1 MATID
6 VDPKSKNM
14 VFRNE
19 GGGGMD
25 VRIAKVFAVRSDA
38 SRADTAFAFS
48 ANASTGVA
56 TAGMAY
62 AIHGCETRIE
72 SRADGRGMD
81 VTSTSRNRPASVSV
95 HGTLDAHTLSERGV
109 SVSEMIIDAVGT
121 GVDARRMDALETAV
135 DAMDVRMHDIGLKM
149 DAMTL
154 EMSRSVD
161 AIHERIDKLFDLY
174 SSFTPTLS
182 NSNSEDPND
191 YIITSY
197 VIPQTESSI
206 RTCVEEHVGIAA
218 MEFDRRVEAMVDD
231 ILTKDRA
238 SLVHDVRV
246 FIADTMAKWTET
258 CQSAAKTCKDAVAVA
273 SAARALTSS
282 TATSTSS
289 TSSFVN
295 NDNRVRQLVSMEM
308 EKHKPPPLL
317 VVARGDVKDGT
328 KQYFPVDGDADR
340 SNAFVRCIEHGS
352 DTSRLEFIDQL
363 YYPPYAIHPPMVQSP
378 LASGLGICSSH
389 AKGQVIVYAGQKA
402 GLPIERMRIT
412 AGGDIGV
419 GTLTPKC
426 VFDVNGRLNA
436 KEVFEDDRP
445 LADTYIKRTEVTNI
459 YVKRTDLDAVE
470 GRLLSTINALTNA
483 FRQIQKPSST
493 SLMRRM

>member
-1 MATID
+1 
-6 VDPKSKNM
+6 
-14 VFRNE
+14 
-19 GGGGMD
+19 MD

-81 VTSTSRNRPASVSV
+81 VTSTSRNRPASMSV

-109 SVSEMIIDAVGT
+109 SVSEMIIDAVGA
-121 GVDARRMDALETAV
+121 GVDARRTDALESAV
-135 DAMDVRMHDIGLKM
+135 DAMDVRMHDLGLKM
-149 DAMTL
+149 DAMTM

-161 AIHERIDKLFDLY
+161 AIHERIDRLFDLY
-174 SSFTPTLS
+174 SSFTPS
-182 NSNSEDPND
+182 SKSEDPND

-218 MEFDRRVEAMVDD
+218 MDFDRRVEAMVDE

-238 SLVHDVRV
+238 SLVQDVRV

-273 SAARALTSS
+273 SAARA
-282 TATSTSS
+282 ATSTSS

-340 SNAFVRCIEHGS
+340 SNAFVRCIEHGT

-426 VFDVNGRLNA
+426 LFDVNGRLNA
-436 KEVFEDDRP
+436 KEVCEDDRP
-445 LADTYIKRTEVTNI
+445 LADTYMKRTEAINV

-483 FRQIQKPSST
+483 FRQIQKPNSTSST